1 MKPFGIR
8 RQRHLGKAISA
19 KVVCEWAEISTE
31 DVRIVIDGSKTD
43 NTLII
48 YFEANG
54 VRYMLTDVL
63 MEVMLGYVAENFSNE
78 YLNFRVHDLPR

>member
-1 MKPFGIR
+1 MKTFFVR
-8 RQRHLGKAISA
+8 KQSHLGNTIS
-19 KVVCEWAEISTE
+19 KKLVCQWAEITTD
-31 DVRIVIDGSKTD
+31 DVRIVIDGNKTD

-54 VRYMLTDVL
+54 KRYILTDVL

-78 YLNFRVHDLPR
+78 YLNFRVYDLPR

>member
-1 MKPFGIR
+1 MKTFR
-8 RQRHLGKAISA
+8 LRKQKHLGKTIST
-19 KVVCEWAEISTE
+19 KVVCEWAEISTD
-31 DVRIVIDGSKTD
+31 DVRIVVDGSKTD

-54 VRYMLTDVL
+54 KRYILTDVL